1 MGLGACLLA
10 LVTVPALAASATAS
24 GLVRT
29 EPVQPLAQYRAY
41 CHAYGDRDPGC
52 APDLGGRDELTGP
65 ERIDGNQTELGM
77 ARLIHRQVVQAVVRR
92 PDRQD
97 VWSIV
102 GAGGQGLAGDCDDVV
117 MTAIHRLVRRGF
129 PRGALRATVVELPGG
144 AGHHL
149 LLGLHTSQGDVFLD
163 DRVSRLL
170 TVSDALALGYR
181 FVAQEMPGQPV
192 WWRIKAGTPPQL
204 AERPADLPAPSGQ
217 LSVIN

>member
-1 MGLGACLLA
+1 M
-10 LVTVPALAASATAS
+10 
-24 GLVRT
+24 
-29 EPVQPLAQYRAY
+29 QPLAQYRAY
-41 CHAYGDRDPGC
+41 CGAYGDRDPGC

-65 ERIDGNQTELGM
+65 ERIEGNQAELGM
-77 ARLIHRQVVQAVVRR
+77 ARLIHRQVVQALVRR

-102 GAGGQGLAGDCDDVV
+102 GTGGQGLAGDCDDVV

-129 PRGALRATVVELPGG
+129 PRGALRATVVELPGRD
-144 AGHHL
+144 GHHL

-181 FVAQEMPGQPV
+181 FVAQEMPGQPI
-192 WWRIKAGTPPQL
+192 WWRIDPGPPSQL
-204 AERPADLPAPSGQ
+204 AERPSDLPGPVGRQ
-217 LSVIN
+217 Q